1 MVDLIEPHPRS
12 QSLELATRSRKDD
25 DNVNLIDSEEERI
38 IPGIVVTNQVE
49 QISAPKAESLAQQE
63 IAIPVVAAS
72 AWGVHQQPP
81 NL

>member
-12 QSLELATRSRKDD
+12 QSLELATRGRKDD
-25 DNVNLIDSEEERI
+25 DDVNLIDSEEERI

-49 QISAPKAESLAQQE
+49 QISEPKAERLAHQE

-72 AWGVHQQPP
+72 AWGVHQQPRI
-81 NL
+81 L